1 MKEITARGLDTA
13 SARGA
18 SYADIRVI
26 EERMQFVEVK
36 NGLVTSIADTG
47 SLGLGVRA
55 IVDGAWGFCGG
66 AEVSTAEAERCAARA
81 VEIARASRK
90 VGEQPVRLSPLK
102 PAQVT
107 WETPHEID
115 PFATPLS
122 DKVDLLLATDKIM
135 RGVKGLKLATSSMQF
150 WEEKK
155 TFASTEGS
163 FIQQRIL
170 HSGSGLQ
177 GTAVSDDDIQVR
189 SYPAAFGGQFESG
202 GYEVVQRLDLPGHAQ
217 KTAEEAVALLTAE
230 HCPSGRKT
238 IILDGSQV
246 SLQIHESCGHP
257 SELDRVLRWEANYAG
272 TSFLTTEKRNHLQY
286 GSPVVNI
293 VADATAPRGM
303 GTFAFDDEGVPAQ
316 NAPLVKD
323 GLFVGYLSSR
333 ETAPVLDQVSNGTM
347 RAESWSHT
355 PLIRMT
361 NINLLPGTWKL
372 EDLIAD
378 TEDGIYMLTNRS
390 WSIDDKRYNFQFGT
404 EMGYEIKHGKIGKML
419 KKCTYTGIT
428 PQFWNSC
435 DAVCDE
441 SDWEIWGTPNCGKGQ
456 PSQTM
461 RTAQGA
467 ATTRFRDVEVGVG
480 FRKS

>member
-1 MKEITARGLDTA
+1 VKQITARGLDTA
-13 SARGA
+13 RTRGA
-18 SYADIRVI
+18 SYADIRIV

-55 IVDGAWGFCGG
+55 LVDGAWGFCGG
-66 AEVSTAEAERCAARA
+66 AEVSASEADRCAAQA

-90 VGEQPVRLSPLK
+90 VGEQPVQLSGLQ
-102 PAQVT
+102 PAQVE

-115 PFATPLS
+115 PFTTPLS
-122 DKVDLLLATDKIM
+122 DKVDLLLSADKLM
-135 RGVKGLKLATSSMQF
+135 RGVKGLKLATCSMQF

-163 FIQQRIL
+163 YLQQRIL
-170 HSGSGLQ
+170 HTGAGLQ
-177 GTAVSDDDIQVR
+177 GTGVSDDDIQVR

-202 GYEVVQRLDLPGHAQ
+202 GYEVVKRLDLPGHAQ
-217 KTAEEAVALLTAE
+217 QTAEEAVALLTAKQ
-230 HCPSGRKT
+230 CPSGRKT

-272 TSFLTTEKRNHLQY
+272 TSFLTPEKVNTLQY

-293 VADATAPRGM
+293 VADATAPRGL

-316 NAPLVKD
+316 CAPLVKD

-333 ETAPVLDQVSNGTM
+333 ETAPALEQTSNGTM
-347 RAESWSHT
+347 RAESWAHT

-361 NINLLPGTWKL
+361 NINLLPGKWKL
-372 EDLIAD
+372 DDLIAD

-390 WSIDDKRYNFQFGT
+390 WSIDDKRFNFQFGT
-404 EMGYEIKHGKIGKML
+404 EMGYEIKNGKLGAML
-419 KKCTYTGIT
+419 KNCTYTGIT

-441 SDWEIWGTPNCGKGQ
+441 SDWEIWGTPTCGKGQ